1 MSRMTLRKQLKK
13 WLYGSCP
20 GFAGSFP
27 YFGTKVHFPP
37 RSWSFYAACEQGI
50 FERDNVRVLQ
60 SLIRAGTTMFDV
72 GANIGLMAVPVLR
85 HCVGCQVVSFEPS
98 GNVLPSLR
106 KTVAGSPFG
115 SRWQLI
121 EMAVSA
127 KEGTSEFTVSTQ
139 AESLF
144 DGFRN
149 TRRASASAT
158 ITVQVTTLDAIWRA
172 LGQPAV
178 SMIKC
183 DVEGADLDVLEGARD
198 CLAVTQAAILVEWN
212 ATNLAAYER
221 PPAALLEFAR
231 RTGYRVFAVP
241 GFAEISDPT
250 ALRLHMLETESFFL
264 AR

>member
-1 MSRMTLRKQLKK
+1 MNFRKRVKC

-60 SLIRAGTTMFDV
+60 SLIRPSTTMFDV
-72 GANIGLMAVPVLR
+72 GANIGLMAIPVLQR
-85 HCVGCQVVSFEPS
+85 CADCQVVSFEPS
-98 GNVLPSLR
+98 ANVLPSLR
-106 KTVAGSPFG
+106 RTIAGSPHG
-115 SRWQLI
+115 SRWRLV
-121 EMAVSA
+121 EKAVGAVEGSA
-127 KEGTSEFTVSTQ
+127 QFALSTQ

-149 TRRASASAT
+149 TQRASASASV
-158 ITVQVTTLDAIWRA
+158 TVQVTTLDAAWHA

-178 SMIKC
+178 SLIKC
-183 DVEGADLDVLEGARD
+183 DVEGADLDVLEGART
-198 CLAVTQAAILVEWN
+198 CLAATGATILTEWN
-212 ATNLAAYER
+212 AINLAAYQC
-221 PPAALLEFAR
+221 PPTALLEFGR
-231 RTGYRVFAVP
+231 SVGYRVFAVP
-241 GFAEISDPT
+241 GFAEISDAT
-250 ALRLHMLETESFFL
+250 ALQLHMIETESFLL